1 MQLRRCQAPSRGPG
15 ESRRS
20 AVATLG
26 LVPPA
31 PLYLIAVIK
40 PDMAQA
46 EAVAERLRIM
56 RDATREEPGNV
67 LMELVVGEDPDTWLM
82 LEKFTS
88 REAWEEHMTLPHVTE
103 GNVYLADKLRE
114 PTELRLYSEK

>member
-1 MQLRRCQAPSRGPG
+1 MSPGP
-15 ESRRS
+15 
-20 AVATLG
+20 LF
-26 LVPPA
+26 
-31 PLYLIAVIK
+31 LIAVIK

-46 EAVAERLRIM
+46 EVVGERLRIM

-67 LMELVVGEDPDTWLM
+67 FMELVVGEEADTWLM

-103 GNVYLADKLRE
+103 GNAFLADKLRE
-114 PTELRLYSEK
+114 PTELRFYVEK